1 MRRRRMKAIMV
12 MFDIVN
18 DPGQRHPLNDA
29 EVERVMIGHLV
40 REMRKNDAPAEQYE
54 RLGLSGDV

>member
-1 MRRRRMKAIMV
+1 MKAIMV